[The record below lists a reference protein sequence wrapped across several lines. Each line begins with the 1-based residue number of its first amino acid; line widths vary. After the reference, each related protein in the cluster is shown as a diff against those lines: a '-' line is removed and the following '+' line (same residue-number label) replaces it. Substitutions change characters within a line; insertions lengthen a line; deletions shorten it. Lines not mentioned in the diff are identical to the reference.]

1 MWATPCCGP
10 PSLADLIA
18 MTFRAPR
25 LSPLLFTPRGA
36 SRQPIDTSEVATRLV
51 EIAGAAPA
59 ERSPDIG
66 GPEIRR
72 HIDLARDYL
81 ARRGSRRPVAAV
93 GVPDRIAAGYRAGAR
108 TAPQNSVGTVRFEV
122 YLRRS

>member
-1 MWATPCCGP
+1 
-10 PSLADLIA
+10 

-25 LSPLLFTPRGA
+25 LSPLLFTLRGV

-72 HIDLARDYL
+72 HIDLARAYL
-81 ARRGSRRPVAAV
+81 AWRGSRQPLAAV
-93 GVPDRIAAGYRAGAR
+93 GVPDRIAAGYRAGAH